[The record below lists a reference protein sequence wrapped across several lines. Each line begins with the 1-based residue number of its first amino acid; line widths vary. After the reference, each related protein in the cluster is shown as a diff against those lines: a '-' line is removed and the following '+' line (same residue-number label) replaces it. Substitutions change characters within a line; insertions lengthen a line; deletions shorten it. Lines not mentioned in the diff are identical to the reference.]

1 MKRLCLFDLD
11 GTLIDPHAAI
21 TTGVQVAMRELG
33 VDIPDRNQINHF
45 IGPPIRDSIRTMG
58 NFTDEQIERV
68 VDKYREYTFKEG
80 IYLNTLY
87 PGIVEMLEK
96 LKGEVILTIA
106 TSKMLI
112 MANQIAENLKF
123 DHYFDL
129 IMGCEPDGTRSRK
142 SEVIAAILEKYDN
155 PIKPVMIGDTKYDII
170 GAKETGISS
179 IGVTWGYG
187 SREEMQAAGADIMVD
202 SMDELCDL
210 LLSEN
215 EF

>member
-11 GTLIDPHAAI
+11 GTLIDPHTAI

-58 NFTDEQIERV
+58 DFTDEEIERV
-68 VDKYREYTFKEG
+68 VTKYREYTFETG
-80 IYLNTLY
+80 IYQNTLY
-87 PGIVEMLEK
+87 PGIIEMLEK

-112 MANQIAENLKF
+112 MANQIAENLKI

-142 SEVIAAILEKYDN
+142 SEVINAVLDNYDN
-155 PIKPVMIGDTKYDII
+155 PINPVIIGDTKYDII
-170 GAKETGISS
+170 GAKESGIAS
-179 IGVTWGYG
+179 IGITWGYG
-187 SREEMQAAGADIMVD
+187 TREELQTAGADVIVD
-202 SMDELCDL
+202 SMEELCKAL
-210 LLSEN
+210 L
-215 EF
+215 

>member
-11 GTLIDPHAAI
+11 GTLIDPHTAI
-21 TTGVQVAMRELG
+21 TTGVQVAMRALG

-58 NFTDEQIERV
+58 DFTDEEIESV

-96 LKGEVILTIA
+96 LKDEVILTIA

-112 MANQIAENLKF
+112 MANQIAENLEITN
-123 DHYFDL
+123 YFDL

-142 SEVIAAILEKYDN
+142 SEVINAVLENYEN
-155 PIKPVMIGDTKYDII
+155 PINPVIIGDTKYDII
-170 GAKETGISS
+170 GAKESGIFS
-179 IGVTWGYG
+179 IGITWGYG
-187 SREEMQAAGADIMVD
+187 TREELQAAGADIIVD
-202 SMDELCDL
+202 SIDELCEVL
-210 LLSEN
+210 LQY
-215 EF
+215 